1 MAAAGAFPATAAA
14 AVALGRRPLGTDLGL
29 AAHRTFGS
37 QGHSP
42 PSHGSGHG
50 DRSVHKG
57 SLQLGRGSSKRR
69 IGFEVTIRA
78 ESCSWCPWSPQKHP
92 ELEPSMQHRPCGMPL
107 ELVGRGRGTSL
118 GGGWPFAGIADIASV
133 MPVTRY
139 DARGHGIS
147 DPACSEG
154 YTWHAMGGDVV
165 ELQKAWRKRHV
176 FLGGTS
182 MGAAA
187 SLYAVLQEPSA
198 FQGLILATPPTCYET
213 RRKFVPFYL
222 ESIEMARK
230 EGLEEAKRVASKKT
244 RPPIFME
251 TEGGRNQFEAGW
263 KTKSAM
269 GLERYCAA
277 LEGAALS
284 DLPGP
289 DQLKTIEV
297 PTLILAWRSDV
308 QHPLETAEMLK
319 ATLPNA
325 ELVVASTWSEIQ
337 QFPRHMREF
346 LSRQT

>member
-69 IGFEVTIRA
+69 IGFEVHEA
-78 ESCSWCPWSPQKHP
+78 PGACPASGFIWTHGLTS
-92 ELEPSMQHRPCGMPL
+92 SMGDEM
-107 ELVGRGRGTSL
+107 